1 MWHEGCMQELA
12 RDFAGVMLSQNSLE
26 NRGVYYVC
34 VCAYTYTHTHNLEV
48 NTAFKSYG
56 VVFLEI
62 VRDRKM
68 RSDSPKSG
76 WRLRL

>member
-1 MWHEGCMQELA
+1 MC
-12 RDFAGVMLSQNSLE
+12 
-26 NRGVYYVC
+26 VC
-34 VCAYTYTHTHNLEV
+34 VCIYIYIYIYIHNLEV

-56 VVFLEI
+56 VVFLDI

-68 RSDSPKSG
+68 RSDSPKSD